1 MTLAATITA
10 TFTTSRHRYGA
21 PRVHHK
27 QRAAGHHVGRKRVA
41 CLMRAAG
48 LPSLDTQI
56 DTLVRACAP
65 GLLARRGGE
74 CQGSCRMSRH
84 AAVRPCVSRS
94 SFVGFNRTVVT
105 GVQLRVAPRQRA
117 GCVARASA

>member
-48 LPSLDTQI
+48 LQ
-56 DTLVRACAP
+56 
-65 GLLARRGGE
+65 ARR
-74 CQGSCRMSRH
+74 RRRF
-84 AAVRPCVSRS
+84 AVTTDSTHTFPLADNV
-94 SFVGFNRTVVT
+94 
-105 GVQLRVAPRQRA
+105 
-117 GCVARASA
+117 VARQFTVGGSVNTV